1 MTAHLLSKCTSKHI
15 SRDLPKRFGTNG
27 LAAIKTWCQVS
38 CHSLVTQQVTFAA
51 LQMCFKA
58 LVQGQ
63 ELVQIRLDHQ
73 QIHFAT
79 RIGQAALLD
88 PGGQG
93 ASLLTD
99 EGCPHK
105 LV

>member
-1 MTAHLLSKCTSKHI
+1 
-15 SRDLPKRFGTNG
+15 
-27 LAAIKTWCQVS
+27 
-38 CHSLVTQQVTFAA
+38 
-51 LQMCFKA
+51 MCFKA

-79 RIGQAALLD
+79 HIGQAALLD

-99 EGCPHK
+99 EDCMRDALTNWSRGKRAQPP
-105 LV
+105 